1 MKRKESIFK
10 DNKPL
15 SEVIAEGVLFA
26 LGTSIALTIIA
37 GILTAFINL
46 IH

>member
-1 MKRKESIFK
+1 MKRKETIFNQSK
-10 DNKPL
+10 TF
-15 SEVIAEGVLFA
+15 SEVVAEGVLFA
-26 LGTSIALTIIA
+26 VGTCTALTIIA

>member
-1 MKRKESIFK
+1 MKRKESIFTK
-10 DNKPL
+10 NKTF
-15 SEVIAEGVLFA
+15 SEVIAEGIIFA
-26 LGTSIALTIIA
+26 LGTSVALTIIA

>member
-1 MKRKESIFK
+1 MKKKTIFT
-10 DNKPL
+10 DNKTF
-15 SEVIAEGVLFA
+15 SEVLTEGILFA
-26 LGTSIALTIIA
+26 LGTCIALTIIA